1 MPPTRRTLVPIVAAL
16 LVALAGCSGA
26 APGGGGDEAPEAR
39 QTVTES
45 SAGDGGD
52 GAKRTGTQAESGDGP
67 AVQVRRAVVRTGH
80 VRLRVEEYDA
90 ARTTL
95 TAEMGALGGF
105 VSDSSQEVHR
115 RGNRTWTT
123 GTVTYRVPS
132 GNFSAAV
139 ARAKAAG
146 EVRSSET
153 SSEDVSDQLV
163 DLEARL
169 SNLRAQRER
178 LRALYRNASDTGD
191 VLEVEQRLSEVQ
203 GRIERLEAQKRSL
216 ERQVALSTLTV
227 DLAEPEPDV
236 ERTSTEEAPPLAERS
251 ALTALFASVDG
262 VVTTLRALTVATAY
276 LLPYLVVF
284 GLPLGGV
291 AVLVARYR
299 DG

>member
-16 LVALAGCSGA
+16 LVALAGCGGA
-26 APGGGGDEAPEAR
+26 ATAGGGDEAPEAR

-45 SAGDGGD
+45 AGDGGD
-52 GAKRTGTQAESGDGP
+52 GARRTGTQAESGDGP

-95 TAEMGALGGF
+95 TAEMGALSGF

-178 LRALYRNASDTGD
+178 LRALYHNASDTGD

-216 ERQVALSTLTV
+216 ERRVALSTLTV

-251 ALTALFASVDG
+251 ALAALFASVDG